1 MVPELATL
9 LASGSKYGGQYKV
22 GGQFDRN
29 IKILLCDGSLLTTN
43 NSYWS
48 AVTSPSSV
56 SATSWMISTTLLGK
70 MSMPRLFFSIRKS
83 QILSSTGF

>member
-22 GGQFDRN
+22 GFLSYIVYRN
-29 IKILLCDGSLLTTN
+29 IKISCDGSLLTTN

-48 AVTSPSSV
+48 AVTSPLSV
-56 SATSWMISTTLLGK
+56 SATSWMISITLLGK
-70 MSMPRLFFSIRKS
+70 M
-83 QILSSTGF
+83 

>member
-22 GGQFDRN
+22 GN
-29 IKILLCDGSLLTTN
+29 SVEISKHHVCSGSLLTTN
-43 NSYWS
+43 NSFWS

-56 SATSWMISTTLLGK
+56 CATS
-70 MSMPRLFFSIRKS
+70 
-83 QILSSTGF
+83 